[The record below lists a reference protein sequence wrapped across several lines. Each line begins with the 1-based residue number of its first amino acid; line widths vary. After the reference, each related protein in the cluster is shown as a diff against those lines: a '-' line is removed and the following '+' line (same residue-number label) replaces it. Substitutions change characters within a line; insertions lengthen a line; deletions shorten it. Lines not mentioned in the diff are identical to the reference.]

1 MTALAGLWAFGGAA
15 KVEASAASMVEAQR
29 VYGPHDQAVSAIG
42 EAAFGRALYRLL
54 PEDRFDRQ
62 PLVDE
67 SGRWMLAAD
76 IRIDNR
82 DELLDW
88 LGQRSAA
95 ELSDSEILFR
105 VWLREGEAALD
116 RILGDFAFAIWD
128 AREQSLVLARDPAGQ
143 RPLHYHRSGG
153 LIAFASMPQGLH
165 AIPEIPRRLDES
177 QLAAFVADIR
187 RDGTTTFFEGVQR
200 VAPGQQLTIRRDHL
214 ASRQYWQLPLREIRY
229 PNEADYIEAFREQL
243 DRATRARLRGA
254 ETLVGSH
261 LSAGLDSSGVT
272 ATAARIVAPT
282 GGRVVAFTSAPR
294 LGFADPIPHP
304 RIGDESGLAA
314 AVAARY
320 DNMEHV
326 IVRSG
331 TMSPLD
337 LLGRDDELFQE
348 PVGHPCNM
356 VWWSAVHDEAR
367 ARGVNVMLTGEAGN
381 LTTSAGGLAM
391 LSDFVR
397 RGRWLRWLREAR
409 AVAGTGPTWR
419 GVLATSFG
427 PWTPEPVWRR
437 LSRLSKDPGVQGSPL
452 LHPAWRPEMAA
463 RAARNARSSRPPR
476 NNRRFR
482 WELLQQHEPANFR
495 KGILA
500 RWGVDER
507 DPTADRRLA
516 EFCFS
521 VPPDIMFSGG
531 VTRRLARLGLADR
544 LPPEILDA
552 PRGYQYADWYES
564 IDRGGLDRALAGLA
578 AGPASSLL
586 DLATLRDRVDS
597 WPTDGWDQLANIGT
611 YRMAFLMALSAG
623 SFANAMSGGDRA
635 QTALAG
641 EATSG

>member
-29 VYGPHDQAVSAIG
+29 VYGPHHQAVRATNG
-42 EAAFGRALYRLL
+42 VAFGRALYRLL

-76 IRIDNR
+76 VRIDNR

-165 AIPEIPRRLDES
+165 ALPEIPRRLDQS

-200 VAPGQQLTIRRDHL
+200 VAPGQQLTIRRKHL
-214 ASRQYWQLPLREIRY
+214 ASRRYWQLPRREIRY

-272 ATAARIVAPT
+272 ATAARLVAPT

-304 RIGDESGLAA
+304 RIGDESVLAA
-314 AVAARY
+314 AVAAR
-320 DNMEHV
+320 
-326 IVRSG
+326 VRQYG
-331 TMSPLD
+331 ARHRPLREYVAARSARP
-337 LLGRDDELFQE
+337 GRR
-348 PVGHPCNM
+348 
-356 VWWSAVHDEAR
+356 AVPGAGRPSLQHGLVVRRARRGAR
-367 ARGVNVMLTGEAGN
+367 AR
-381 LTTSAGGLAM
+381 
-391 LSDFVR
+391 
-397 RGRWLRWLREAR
+397 
-409 AVAGTGPTWR
+409 
-419 GVLATSFG
+419 
-427 PWTPEPVWRR
+427 
-437 LSRLSKDPGVQGSPL
+437 
-452 LHPAWRPEMAA
+452 
-463 RAARNARSSRPPR
+463 RS
-476 NNRRFR
+476 
-482 WELLQQHEPANFR
+482 
-495 KGILA
+495 
-500 RWGVDER
+500 
-507 DPTADRRLA
+507 T
-516 EFCFS
+516 
-521 VPPDIMFSGG
+521 
-531 VTRRLARLGLADR
+531 
-544 LPPEILDA
+544 
-552 PRGYQYADWYES
+552 
-564 IDRGGLDRALAGLA
+564 
-578 AGPASSLL
+578 
-586 DLATLRDRVDS
+586 
-597 WPTDGWDQLANIGT
+597 
-611 YRMAFLMALSAG
+611 
-623 SFANAMSGGDRA
+623 
-635 QTALAG
+635 
-641 EATSG
+641 